1 MTASTMN
8 KTRFILILA
17 LFCIVYWI
25 LDSVWSYWSFERN
38 VNALIFHEPLSL
50 WDTLLLNVSPYQ
62 AVARIMVTVLFI
74 VGGTV
79 VATFFYKRKKAEKD
93 LKESEARYRSLA
105 ENFPNGA
112 LFLFDR
118 QYLCLVANGKAF
130 AQMGIRSDQVVGRIL
145 EKIFPELWES
155 IKPHLDAALQG
166 RETQFQTTINGRT
179 FSNQALPVINAQG
192 DLLGQ
197 GVVIAQDVTEQLR
210 LQEEKE
216 TFESQYYQ
224 AQKVEAIG
232 RLAGGVAHDLN
243 NLLAPIIGYGEILL
257 LDAKH
262 DDKTRESLS
271 QILKAGLRARD
282 LVSQLLAFSRKQ
294 TLEYKPVDLN
304 RTVTDFEKLLRR
316 TIREDIE
323 FEMLLAPSIGT
334 VQADR
339 GQIEQ
344 VIMNLVVNAQDAMP
358 DGGKLTIETGEAF
371 LDEEYAV
378 IHRGVK
384 PGKYVVL
391 AISDTG
397 HGMDAAT
404 REQIF
409 DPFFSTKGEFGTGLG
424 LATVYGI
431 VTQHGGNI
439 WTYSEPGQGTTFK
452 VYLPIPRE
460 IQSES
465 EVERKSITNLQGTE
479 NVLLVEDNEQVRNLV
494 SDILKRYGYTVLAAS
509 SGEDALKVMESH
521 NGRLDLLLT
530 DVVMPGMNGR
540 ELYEIAVKHFPDI
553 KVLYMSGYTDN
564 VIAHRG
570 ILDEGI
576 LFIQKPFTA
585 QGLALKVRKALE
597 R

>member
-1 MTASTMN
+1 MTTSTIS
-8 KTRFILILA
+8 KSSFFLILA
-17 LFCIVYWI
+17 LFCGVYWI
-25 LDSVWSYWSFERN
+25 LDSIWSYWSFEIN
-38 VNALIFHEPLSL
+38 VNALIFHEPLSY

-62 AVARIMVTVLFI
+62 AVSRIMVTVLFI

-79 VATFFYKRKKAEKD
+79 VAIFFYKRKKAEED
-93 LKESEARYRSLA
+93 LQESEARYRSLA

-118 QYLCLVANGKAF
+118 QYRCLVANGKAF
-130 AQMGIRSDQVVGRIL
+130 DQMGVRNDKIVGKSLNI
-145 EKIFPELWES
+145 IFPDLWETME
-155 IKPHLDAALQG
+155 PHLEAALQG
-166 RETQFQTTINGRT
+166 RETQFRITLSGRT
-179 FSNQALPVINAQG
+179 FSNQALPVINEQG
-192 DLLGQ
+192 SLLGQ
-197 GVVIAQDVTEQLR
+197 GVVIAQDITEQLR
-210 LQEEKE
+210 LLDEKE
-216 TFESQYYQ
+216 TLESQYYQ
-224 AQKVEAIG
+224 AQKVEAVG

-243 NLLAPIIGYGEILL
+243 NLLSPIIGYGEILL
-257 LDAKH
+257 LDSKH
-262 DDKTRESLS
+262 DTKTRESLS
-271 QILKAGLRARD
+271 QILKAGLKARD

-304 RTVTDFEKLLRR
+304 KTIMEFEKLLRR

-323 FEMLLAPSIGT
+323 IELGLAPSVSTI
-334 VQADR
+334 QADT

-358 DGGKLTIETGEAF
+358 DGGKLTIETGEVF
-371 LDEEYAV
+371 LDEEYADM
-378 IHRGVK
+378 HRGVK
-384 PGKYVVL
+384 PGEYVVL

-409 DPFFSTKGEFGTGLG
+409 DPFFSTKGELGTGLG

-452 VYLPIPRE
+452 VYLPIPKE

-465 EVERKSITNLQGTE
+465 KTERKSITNLQGTE
-479 NVLLVEDNEQVRNLV
+479 HVLLVEDNEQVRNLV
-494 SDILKRYGYTVLAAS
+494 ADILKRYGYTVLAAS
-509 SGEDALKVMESH
+509 SGEDALKVMEMN
-521 NGRLDLLLT
+521 NGQLDLLLT
-530 DVVMPGMNGR
+530 DVVMPGMNGK
-540 ELYEIAVKHFPDI
+540 ELFQITVKHYPDI
-553 KVLYMSGYTDN
+553 KALYMSGYTDN

-570 ILDEGI
+570 VLDEGI
-576 LFIQKPFTA
+576 VFVQKPFTA
-585 QGLALKVRKALE
+585 QGLALKVREALE